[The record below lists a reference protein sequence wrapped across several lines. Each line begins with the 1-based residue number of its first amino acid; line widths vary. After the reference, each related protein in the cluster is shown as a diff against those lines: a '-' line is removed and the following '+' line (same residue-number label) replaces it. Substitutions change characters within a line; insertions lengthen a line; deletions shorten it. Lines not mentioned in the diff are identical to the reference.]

1 MTDATNADVPAG
13 GPLQDR
19 TNAPVLTAADI
30 EARDRE
36 IAHLKGL
43 IDGFT
48 KKKGRGRKRV
58 HDNEEGPAA
67 KKSKD
72 DTRIDYIGYGRTIG
86 RFLGPFV
93 NIGNVVEYGC
103 TVDTAMS
110 GNEGE
115 TDEHLEEAWKIL
127 WSKFPRFHE
136 YLLSLSKEL
145 TTRRAIIKQ
154 MTIGLEGVRS
164 DNTATLKRGIPGWLT
179 KDKTPLDPP
188 LASLTSK
195 THRGFAHPVF
205 ARLLTPMEWAPNE
218 ETWIAIAGKTLVV
231 TSSQLPAFVFPLDQE
246 FPLDIADLEDDA
258 WIAVLDNALKGEVLL
273 WAIFMGPEAALQGDG
288 YHKGRPGN
296 ASIIMLLTFTPRVIA
311 WVVAQVYFALSAKTE
326 WYKTE
331 GDHFDYDTFFWTMYN
346 LFDNEEWGGEI
357 IALWN
362 KVVLGL
368 VKATAPSTTASGPTP
383 LERVKAARSRKRA
396 AAAAAATAPAPA
408 TVTAP
413 APAASPSTV
422 PTA

>member
-1 MTDATNADVPAG
+1 MTDTTSPDAPAG
-13 GPLQDR
+13 GPLQEH
-19 TNAPVLTAADI
+19 TNAPVLAAADI
-30 EARDRE
+30 ETRDRE
-36 IAHLKGL
+36 IVHFKGL

-48 KKKGRGRKRV
+48 RKKGRGRKRV
-58 HDNEEGPAA
+58 RANPTASDNEEGPAT

-72 DTRIDYIGYGRTIG
+72 DTPIDYIGYGRTIG

-93 NIGNVVEYGC
+93 NISNVVEYGC

-110 GNEGE
+110 GDEGE
-115 TDEHLEEAWKIL
+115 TESPLALHRC
-127 WSKFPRFHE
+127 S
-136 YLLSLSKEL
+136 YSYSSV
-145 TTRRAIIKQ
+145 Q

-164 DNTATLKRGIPGWLT
+164 DDTATLKRGIPGWLT

-205 ARLLTPMEWAPNE
+205 VRLLTPM

-231 TSSQLPAFVFPLDQE
+231 TSSQLPTFVFPLNQE
-246 FPLDIADLEDDA
+246 FPLEIEALEDDA

-273 WAIFMGPEAALQGDG
+273 RGRQSAKAIFMGPEAALQGDG

-331 GDHFDYDTFFWTMYN
+331 GDHFDYDTFFWMIYD

-362 KVVLGL
+362 KVVLGT
-368 VKATAPSTTASGPTP
+368 VKATAPSTAASGPTP
-383 LERVKAARSRKRA
+383 LERIKAAGSRKRA

-408 TVTAP
+408 TVAAP
-413 APAASPSTV
+413 APAAGPSTV